1 METLPN
7 NVSVGEPIRA
17 ATVNSMLRTI
27 RTLETKVLKPMKSGA
42 GMPRSRVKGG
52 QVIVETVGSDCRA
65 PFQACFRLYKDTNAA
80 CGIPETCILF
90 SEEYPLFLNVNGGT
104 WFGNGISSISHGI
117 TQEMMQSQTASCARA
132 DAFAV
137 DVGEVNIAT
146 LKPYCMESS
155 ATEFNI
161 GVPVASFCIKY
172 SGDVP
177 VSAVARL
184 ASRYSVYLFDKCGND
199 YDGVKNPELFY
210 NCSNDYLRE
219 PYSSVVGLMAA
230 GLIRAVFVGNFVPVV
245 CLSAKKSPQDPTK
258 YKFTPKNVRIGKWG
272 ELSEVGTIVQM
283 LKSDYFY
290 PAGSTTQV
298 ASSNLETWQEI
309 APNLWRYRGSAGII
323 SRFMATQGK
332 GTWYSS
338 KTQYRTPCGNE
349 CAFYFTQSAGAV
361 AAKSVF
367 KDLRARGYGSGCY
380 YPSDLSEES
389 TEIRLAENWCEAT
402 AEPFRLN
409 NKAAFLGFR
418 TTNESGAEFYDFSC
432 SDTLARISNYDVGN
446 ALIVKRVFVE
456 MQGTEIIPIS
466 ISVGSC
472 IEVYPSG
479 SPHCMF
485 AVGGRPQPVFL
496 ENAKLAKKYGCETG
510 GYPIEYFRSVE
521 YLGFNSGEN
530 SGNGGRMFFEIP
542 VPIGVLRAEKIKFP
556 CYVCVQC
563 AGGEW
568 KQVLC
573 WREIKK
579 AHVSAETL
587 GVSIPSAL
595 FGVRYEKAVVNWPSE
610 FSGYSALGETSSEL
624 MNNKENITAK
634 NAPTGGSKPAP
645 EVISQTGLSRLS
657 EETEHVNPFAPV
669 SISPLSASVLSSG
682 VNGNDGVILSPFAE
696 DSAEIIEAQDL

>member
-80 CGIPETCILF
+80 CGIPESCILF

-117 TQEMMQSQTASCARA
+117 TREMMQSHTPSFARA

-137 DVGEVNIAT
+137 DAGEVNIAT
-146 LKPYCMESS
+146 LKPYCTACAS
-155 ATEFNI
+155 TEFNI
-161 GVPVASFCIKY
+161 GVPVASFCIKS
-172 SGDVP
+172 SGGVP

-199 YDGVKNPELFY
+199 CEGVKAPELFY
-210 NCSNDYLRE
+210 NCSTSQE

-230 GLIRAVFVGNFVPVV
+230 GLVRAVFVGNFVPVV

-258 YKFTPKNVRIGKWG
+258 YKFTPKKVHLAKWG
-272 ELSEVGTIVQM
+272 ELSEAGNVVQM

-323 SRFMATQGK
+323 SRFMTTQGK

-349 CAFYFTQSAGAV
+349 CAFDFTQSAGAV

-380 YPSDLSEES
+380 YPQDLSEES
-389 TEIRLAENWCEAT
+389 SEIRSAENWCEAT
-402 AEPFRLN
+402 SAPFRLN
-409 NKAAFLGFR
+409 NKAAFFGFR
-418 TTNESGAEFYDFSC
+418 TTNESGAEFYDFSASC
-432 SDTLARISNYDVGN
+432 ALEMISNDDVGN
-446 ALIVKRVFVE
+446 ALIVKRVFVQ
-456 MQGTEIIPIS
+456 MSVTEQSQPCV
-466 ISVGSC
+466 SVGDG
-472 IEVYPSG
+472 IEVYNG
-479 SPHCMF
+479 GARHCLF
-485 AVGGRPQPVFL
+485 AVGGSPQPVFL
-496 ENAKLAKKYGCETG
+496 ENAKLAKKYGCVTG
-510 GYPIEYFRSVE
+510 GFPIEYFRSVE

-530 SGNGGRMFFEIP
+530 CGNGGRMYFEIP

-568 KQVLC
+568 RQVLC

-595 FGVRYEKAVVNWPSE
+595 FGVRYENAVSDWTSE
-610 FSGYSALGETSSEL
+610 FSEYSALGATSSEL
-624 MNNKENITAK
+624 MNNKVNITAK
-634 NAPTGGSKPAP
+634 DTPTGGSKPAP

-669 SISPLSASVLSSG
+669 SISPLAASVLSSG
-682 VNGNDGVILSPFAE
+682 GNVNGGVILSPFDE